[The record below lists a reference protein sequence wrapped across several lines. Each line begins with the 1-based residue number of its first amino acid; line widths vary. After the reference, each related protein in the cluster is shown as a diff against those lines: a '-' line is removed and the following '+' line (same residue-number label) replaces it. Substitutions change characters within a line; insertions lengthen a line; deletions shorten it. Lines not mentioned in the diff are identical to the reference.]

1 MPCFKFA
8 LILTWIEQKM
18 KISLRILILVL
29 LSASILN
36 AQEAVFITQPA
47 AQKVGIND
55 KFEVKFILKNINN
68 AQRFTLS
75 AMPDFQVIDGP
86 SRSNNT
92 SIINGE
98 VSQSLELTYVLKAKR
113 KGRLVIPG
121 GIASLSGGKQIRSN
135 NVAIEIVDGS
145 VVNRRQQQMQQNDP
159 FADMFEDEEDPMIAM
174 LKQQQQMM
182 RQLQRQSQQNFPQS
196 TPSPQQQQPNPIS
209 KNDIDKNIFILAVPD
224 KTSATLGEQ
233 ITVSYKLYTRIP
245 MDVRPTNRPSLI
257 GFWSQDFNIPY
268 PPQPRREIYQGKEW
282 DVLELKRTALFPT
295 QTGTLELDPAAVEG
309 NVKIPHARRSAQQ
322 NSSGQT
328 LEEMMD
334 ALMNDDPYEYETV
347 PVKLKSQVVK
357 INVTDI
363 PAAKKPI
370 SYDGAIGQ
378 FTIESN
384 VNKTDLTTDDNA
396 TITLRVSGT
405 GNLKMIG
412 APKINFS
419 DDLDAFDPKIEDT
432 VTNTNDIIA
441 GYKTF
446 TYSFTP
452 RTTGTIVIPSTEF
465 SYFDPIIKEY
475 KTLSTPSYTLHVK
488 QGKEDKSTVHRLPK
502 DIHDI
507 NASSKNIAKK
517 SSWKLISNP
526 IYWGGFG
533 IPLLAYFS
541 LVFFKRKE
549 DELQSDRILF
559 NNKRANKIALKR
571 LVTAESYLKQTA
583 QSAFYEE
590 TSKAVWLYLSDK
602 LNIPLANLSKEVASK
617 KLLEKN
623 VSSDLQ
629 IELFRVTNECEMALY
644 SPDSGTLKMHQTY
657 SDAFKLIGKLENE
670 LS

>member
-1 MPCFKFA
+1 M
-8 LILTWIEQKM
+8 TGIEQKM

-29 LSASILN
+29 LSVSILN

-68 AQRFTLS
+68 AQHFTLS
-75 AMPDFQVIDGP
+75 AMTDFQVIDGP

-113 KGRLVIPG
+113 KGKLVIPG
-121 GIASLSGGKQIRSN
+121 GIATLSGGKQIRSN

-145 VVNRRQQQMQQNDP
+145 VVNRRQQQTQQNDP
-159 FADMFEDEEDPMIAM
+159 FADLFEDEEDPMIAM

-196 TPSPQQQQPNPIS
+196 TPSPQQQPNLIS
-209 KNDIDKNIFILAVPD
+209 KNDIGKNIFILAVPD
-224 KTSATLGEQ
+224 KTSVTLGQQ

-268 PPQPRREIYQGKEW
+268 PPQARREIYQGKEW

-309 NVKIPHARRSAQQ
+309 NVKIPHARRNEQQ
-322 NSSGQT
+322 NSHGQT

-363 PAAKKPI
+363 PAANKP
-370 SYDGAIGQ
+370 SSFKGAIGQ

-396 TITLRVSGT
+396 MITLRVSGT

-412 APKINFS
+412 TPKINFPEE
-419 DDLDAFDPKIEDT
+419 LDAFDPKIEDT
-432 VTNTNDIIA
+432 VTNTNDVIA

-452 RTTGTIVIPSTEF
+452 RSTGTIVIPSTEF
-465 SYFDPIIKEY
+465 SYYDPIIKEY
-475 KTLSTPSYTLHVK
+475 KTLSTPFYTLHVK
-488 QGKEDKSTVHRLPK
+488 QGKEDKSTAHRLPK

-507 NASSKNIAKK
+507 NTSSKNIAKK
-517 SSWKLISNP
+517 YSSNLISNP
-526 IYWGGFG
+526 IYWAGFG

-549 DELQSDRILF
+549 DQLQSNRVLF
-559 NNKRANKIALKR
+559 KNKRANKIALKR
-571 LVTAESYLKQTA
+571 LITAETYLKQTA

-617 KLLEKN
+617 KMLEKN

-629 IELFRVTNECEMALY
+629 IELFRITNECEMALY

>member
-1 MPCFKFA
+1 M
-8 LILTWIEQKM
+8 TGIEQKM

-29 LSASILN
+29 LSVSILN

-68 AQRFTLS
+68 AQHFTLS
-75 AMPDFQVIDGP
+75 AMTDFQVIDGP

-98 VSQSLELTYVLKAKR
+98 VSQSLELTYVFKAKR
-113 KGRLVIPG
+113 KGKLVIPG
-121 GIASLSGGKQIRSN
+121 GIATLSGGKQIRSN

-145 VVNRRQQQMQQNDP
+145 VVNRRQQQTQQNDP
-159 FADMFEDEEDPMIAM
+159 FADLFEDEEDPMIAM

-196 TPSPQQQQPNPIS
+196 TPSPQQQPNLIS
-209 KNDIDKNIFILAVPD
+209 KNDIGKNIFILAVPD
-224 KTSATLGEQ
+224 KTSVTLGQQ

-268 PPQPRREIYQGKEW
+268 PPQARREIYQGKEW

-309 NVKIPHARRSAQQ
+309 SVKITHARRNEQQ
-322 NSSGQT
+322 NSYGQT

-357 INVTDI
+357 INVSDI
-363 PAAKKPI
+363 PAANKP
-370 SYDGAIGQ
+370 SSFKGAIGQ

-396 TITLRVSGT
+396 MITLRVSGT

-412 APKINFS
+412 TPKINFPEE
-419 DDLDAFDPKIEDT
+419 LDAFDPKIEDT
-432 VTNTNDIIA
+432 VTNTNDVIA

-452 RTTGTIVIPSTEF
+452 RSTGTIVIPSTEF
-465 SYFDPIIKEY
+465 SYYDPIIKEY

-488 QGKEDKSTVHRLPK
+488 QGKEDKSTAHRLPK

-507 NASSKNIAKK
+507 NTSSKNIAKK
-517 SSWKLISNP
+517 YSSNLISNP
-526 IYWGGFG
+526 IYWAGFG

-549 DELQSDRILF
+549 DQLQSNRVLF
-559 NNKRANKIALKR
+559 KNKRANKIALKR
-571 LVTAESYLKQTA
+571 LITAETYLKQTA

-617 KLLEKN
+617 KMLEKN

-629 IELFRVTNECEMALY
+629 IELFRITNECEMALY

>member
-1 MPCFKFA
+1 
-8 LILTWIEQKM
+8 LTGIEQKM
-18 KISLRILILVL
+18 KISLSILILVL
-29 LSASILN
+29 LSVSILN

-113 KGRLVIPG
+113 KGKLVIPG
-121 GIASLSGGKQIRSN
+121 GIATLSGGKQIRSN
-135 NVAIEIVDGS
+135 TVAIEIVDGS
-145 VVNRRQQQMQQNDP
+145 VVNRRQQQIQQNDP
-159 FADMFEDEEDPMIAM
+159 FADLFEDEEDPMIAM

-196 TPSPQQQQPNPIS
+196 TPSPQQQPNPIS
-209 KNDIDKNIFILAVPD
+209 KNDIDKNIFILAVPN

-268 PPQPRREIYQGKEW
+268 PPQARREIYQGKEW

-309 NVKIPHARRSAQQ
+309 NVKIPHARRNEQQ
-322 NSSGQT
+322 NSYGQT
-328 LEEMMD
+328 LEDMMD

-363 PAAKKPI
+363 PAANKPT
-370 SYDGAIGQ
+370 SFNGAIGQ

-396 TITLRVSGT
+396 MITLRVSGT

-412 APKINFS
+412 TPKINFPEE
-419 DDLDAFDPKIEDT
+419 LDAFDPKIEDT
-432 VTNTNDIIA
+432 VTNTNDVIA

-452 RTTGTIVIPSTEF
+452 RSTGTIVIPSTEF
-465 SYFDPIIKEY
+465 SYYDPIIKEY

-488 QGKEDKSTVHRLPK
+488 QGKEDKSTAHRLPK

-507 NASSKNIAKK
+507 NTSSKNIAKK
-517 SSWKLISNP
+517 YSSNLISNP
-526 IYWGGFG
+526 IYWAGFG

-549 DELQSDRILF
+549 DQLQSNRVLF
-559 NNKRANKIALKR
+559 KNKRANKIALKR
-571 LVTAESYLKQTA
+571 LITAETYLKQTA

-602 LNIPLANLSKEVASK
+602 LNIPLANLSKVVASK
-617 KLLEKN
+617 KMLEKN

-629 IELFRVTNECEMALY
+629 IELFRITNECEMALY

>member
-1 MPCFKFA
+1 MACFKFA
-8 LILTWIEQKM
+8 FIFKRIEQKM
-18 KISLRILILVL
+18 KISLSILFLLL
-29 LSASILN
+29 LSAAILQ

-55 KFEVKFILKNINN
+55 KFEVKFILKNISN
-68 AQRFTLS
+68 AQRFSLS
-75 AMPDFQVIDGP
+75 PMPDFEVIDGP
-86 SRSNNT
+86 SRSNNA

-98 VSQSLELTYVLKAKR
+98 VSQSLELTYVFKAKR
-113 KGRLVIPG
+113 KGKLVIPG
-121 GIASLSGGKQIRSN
+121 GITSLSGGKQIRSN
-135 NVAIEIVDGS
+135 NVAIEIIDGS
-145 VVNRRQQQMQQNDP
+145 VANRRQQQIQQNDP
-159 FADMFEDEEDPMIAM
+159 FGDMFDDEEDPMLAM

-182 RQLQRQSQQNFPQS
+182 RQLQRQPQQNFPQS
-196 TPSPQQQQPNPIS
+196 SPQQQPNLIS
-209 KNDIDKNIFILAVPD
+209 RNDIDKNIFILAIPD

-268 PPQPRREIYQGKEW
+268 PPQARREIYQGKEW
-282 DVLELKRTALFPT
+282 NVLELKRTALFPT
-295 QTGTLELDPAAVEG
+295 QTGMLELDPAEAEG
-309 NVKIPHARRSAQQ
+309 NVKIPHVRRNTQQ
-322 NSSGQT
+322 NTPGQT
-328 LEEMMD
+328 MEEMMD

-363 PAAKKPI
+363 PIANKPATFN
-370 SYDGAIGQ
+370 GAIG
-378 FTIESN
+378 TYNIESN
-384 VNKTDLTTDDNA
+384 INKTELTTDDNA

-412 APKINFS
+412 TPKINFPE
-419 DDLDAFDPKIEDT
+419 DLDAFDPKIEDT
-432 VTNTNDIIA
+432 ITNTNDVIA

-452 RTTGTIVIPSTEF
+452 RTTGSIIIPSTEF

-507 NASSKNIAKK
+507 NTTSKNIVKK
-517 SSWKLISNP
+517 SSWNLISNP

-533 IPLLAYFS
+533 VPLLAYFG

-549 DELQSDRILF
+549 DELQSNHVLF
-559 NNKRANKIALKR
+559 KNKRANKIALKR
-571 LVTAESYLKQTA
+571 LTIAESYLKQTA

-602 LNIPLANLSKEVASK
+602 LNIPISNLSKEVANK
-617 KLLEKN
+617 KLQEKN
-623 VSSDLQ
+623 ISSDLQ

-644 SPDSGTLKMHQTY
+644 APDSGTLKMHQTY